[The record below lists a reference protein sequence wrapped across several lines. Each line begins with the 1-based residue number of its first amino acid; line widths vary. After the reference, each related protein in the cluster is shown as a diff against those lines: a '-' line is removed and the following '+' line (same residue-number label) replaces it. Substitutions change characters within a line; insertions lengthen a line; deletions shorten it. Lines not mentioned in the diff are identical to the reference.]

1 MINLNI
7 EDRIIVLRRVSGI
20 LQTKINNQSDAW
32 NMMTN
37 IGNVL
42 GYQVSVRFCRNN
54 IYSLNIFS
62 KLGVADFSSIS

>member
-1 MINLNI
+1 MVNLNI
-7 EDRIIVLRRVSGI
+7 EDRIIILRWVSGV
-20 LQTKINNQSDAW
+20 LCTKINNQSDALD
-32 NMMTN
+32 MMTN

-62 KLGVADFSSIS
+62 KLGVADFSSMS